1 MAFGQVGGKLRPNEC
16 SKICRAWSQGNPRF
30 SLNYANNYRFS
41 HSFDVSRREEK
52 MGIIS
57 ANFNIQQAM
66 RLQPKT
72 ASAAMTFPEV
82 LVAVLLLA
90 IFCASVF
97 ELNAVCL
104 RYIDASK
111 ESIAALQSVHD
122 RSEVLRNL
130 SFTDLT
136 TKSYVQSLLATPANG
151 SEFCKKATEVVK
163 ISAYPTANG
172 VTQFTRT
179 PDGIVTNNLTATG
192 LGTSLVQ
199 VDIAPSWNML
209 VGRARSEQTSTIIS
223 NGTKK

>member
-1 MAFGQVGGKLRPNEC
+1 MRQIMAFLILSGVYRRCE
-16 SKICRAWSQGNPRF
+16 KIGT
-30 SLNYANNYRFS
+30 
-41 HSFDVSRREEK
+41 
-52 MGIIS
+52 IS
-57 ANFNIQQAM
+57 ANFHTEHISM
-66 RLQPKT
+66 RLRPKLT
-72 ASAAMTFPEV
+72 AAMTFPEV

-199 VDIAPSWNML
+199 VDISTSWNML
-209 VGRARSEQTSTIIS
+209 GGRARSEQTSTIIS

>member
-1 MAFGQVGGKLRPNEC
+1 MRLRP
-16 SKICRAWSQGNPRF
+16 K
-30 SLNYANNYRFS
+30 
-41 HSFDVSRREEK
+41 
-52 MGIIS
+52 
-57 ANFNIQQAM
+57 
-66 RLQPKT
+66 QPT
-72 ASAAMTFPEV
+72 VAMTLPEV
-82 LVAVLLLA
+82 LVAVVLLA
-90 IFCASVF
+90 TFCASVF

-122 RSEVLRNL
+122 RCEVLRNL
-130 SFTDLT
+130 AFTDLT

-151 SEFCKKATEVVK
+151 SDFCKKATEVVK

-179 PDGIVTNNLTATG
+179 PNGAVANDLTATD

-199 VDIAPSWNML
+199 VDVSTSWNML
-209 VGRARSEQTSTIIS
+209 GGRARSETTSTIIS

>member
-1 MAFGQVGGKLRPNEC
+1 MRLRPKPT
-16 SKICRAWSQGNPRF
+16 S
-30 SLNYANNYRFS
+30 
-41 HSFDVSRREEK
+41 
-52 MGIIS
+52 
-57 ANFNIQQAM
+57 
-66 RLQPKT
+66 
-72 ASAAMTFPEV
+72 AMTFPEV

-122 RSEVLRNL
+122 RCEVLRNL
-130 SFTDLT
+130 SFSDLT
-136 TKSYVQSLLATPANG
+136 TQSTVQSLLATPPNG
-151 SEFCKKATEVVK
+151 SDFCKRATEVVK

-179 PDGIVTNNLTATG
+179 PDGAVTNDLTATN

-199 VDIAPSWNML
+199 VDVSTSWNML
-209 VGRARSEQTSTIIS
+209 GGRARSETTSTIIS

>member
-1 MAFGQVGGKLRPNEC
+1 MRLRP
-16 SKICRAWSQGNPRF
+16 K
-30 SLNYANNYRFS
+30 L
-41 HSFDVSRREEK
+41 
-52 MGIIS
+52 
-57 ANFNIQQAM
+57 
-66 RLQPKT
+66 T
-72 ASAAMTFPEV
+72 AAMTFPEV

-136 TKSYVQSLLATPANG
+136 TKSYVQSLLAAPANG

-163 ISAYPTANG
+163 ISAYPTVNG
-172 VTQFTRT
+172 VTQFTRA
-179 PDGIVTNNLTATG
+179 PNGAVTNDSTATD

-199 VDIAPSWNML
+199 VDVSTSWNML
-209 VGRARSEQTSTIIS
+209 GGRARSEQTSTIIS